1 MPDPNARQLDRDELE
16 QSLRLLQ
23 DQLADRDRQLE
34 HVLAELDKTR
44 MERDRANL
52 AFAELHSSHRALT
65 IARDEN
71 GARIIQL
78 REVKFAVEAVVR
90 ELETRQAD
98 AQRHLEN
105 DPLTDVYGE
114 TIELLKNALNA

>member
-1 MPDPNARQLDRDELE
+1 MPDPSARQLDRDELE

-23 DQLADRDRQLE
+23 DRLADRHQLE
-34 HVLAELDKTR
+34 HVLAELELVK

-52 AFAELHSSHRALT
+52 AFAELHTSHRALT
-65 IARDEN
+65 QARDDN
-71 GARIIQL
+71 NTTIMRL
-78 REVKFAVEAVVR
+78 RETRFAVEAVIR

-98 AQRHLEN
+98 ARRHLEN

-114 TIELLKNALNA
+114 VLALLQRALNP